1 MRRRLVL
8 VTLVLVTSACAS
20 APPPSRGELIQQIL
34 KSTVQLRAEREGGA
48 LRAASGVVLA
58 TDRAR
63 RRAWILTTRHF
74 LEPPDA
80 QHVFVRLPGAD
91 SVVQGTVAF
100 VSPDLDIA
108 IVEVEQLDVAPIRLK
123 VAADLG
129 DDVLVIAFP
138 WGDRFT
144 VVRGAVSQ
152 ITPAGRDGLVTGP
165 PRMID
170 ASVSYGSSGGG
181 VFDAR
186 SGHLLGIVKGYR
198 TVKVTLPETRERP
211 LELPVAG
218 ETTLIP
224 AAAIRHFLVESGLTD
239 FLPK

>member
-74 LEPPDA
+74 FEPPDA
-80 QHVFVRLPGAD
+80 QHVYVRLPGRD
-91 SVVQGTVAF
+91 NVVQGTVAF

-108 IVEVEQLDVAPIRLK
+108 IVEVEQLDVTPIRLK

-152 ITPAGRDGLVTGP
+152 ITAAGRDGLVTGP

-186 SGHLLGIVKGYR
+186 TGHLLGIVKGYR

>member
-1 MRRRLVL
+1 VRRGLAL
-8 VTLVLVTSACAS
+8 ATLALVTSACAS

-34 KSTVQLRAEREGGA
+34 KSTVQLRSEREGGTQ
-48 LRAASGVVLA
+48 RAASGVVLA

-80 QHVFVRLPGAD
+80 QHVYVRLPGRD

-100 VSPDLDIA
+100 VSPDLDVA

-224 AAAIRHFLVESGLTD
+224 AAAILHFLVDSGLTD